1 MVNEYVMEEEEVK
14 REVSGDP
21 LREVSEKMRWQRSRQ
36 LLQDTVCLS
45 FKEQR

>member
-1 MVNEYVMEEEEVK
+1 MVNEYVEEEVK

-21 LREVSEKMRWQRSRQ
+21 LREVSEKMRWQRLRQ